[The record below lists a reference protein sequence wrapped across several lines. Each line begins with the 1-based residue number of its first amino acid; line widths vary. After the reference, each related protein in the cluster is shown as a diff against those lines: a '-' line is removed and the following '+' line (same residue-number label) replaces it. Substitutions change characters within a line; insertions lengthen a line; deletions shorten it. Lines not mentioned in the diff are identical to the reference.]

1 VLLALLFS
9 IAVIVQIAAII
20 QIGRLKNRISSQS
33 ACNQLGRWA
42 EIMEP
47 QDGQDNDGTV
57 AAKQAPAGQDSDGTS
72 TVAAQGGA
80 GNSALALCEYPAWQA
95 DQYYEQQLKE
105 IMTLSE
111 NGASQHDVS
120 LALMQLAPTVQMT
133 AIHNLQMYVC
143 LHRPHAL
150 IVLRQGTK
158 HHAARGHTR
167 AFHELA
173 R

>member
-1 VLLALLFS
+1 
-9 IAVIVQIAAII
+9 
-20 QIGRLKNRISSQS
+20 
-33 ACNQLGRWA
+33 
-42 EIMEP
+42 MEL

-57 AAKQAPAGQDSDGTS
+57 AAKEAPAGQGSDGTN
-72 TVAAQGGA
+72 TVAAHGGA
-80 GNSALALCEYPAWQA
+80 GNSALAVWEYPAWQA
-95 DQYYEQQLKE
+95 DQYYEQQLKDV
-105 IMTLSE
+105 MTLSG
-111 NGASQHDVS
+111 NGASKHEVS

-150 IVLRQGTK
+150 IVLRQGTQ